1 MDLELLCA
9 AAEALIYAADEPITT
24 EELARVLKPDSP
36 ADLER
41 ALEQLRDQTNGAVRG
56 LRLVEV
62 AGGWR
67 FETRPEFGP
76 VIEVL
81 YHDKLRRSLSRAAL
95 ESLAIIAYRQPITLQ
110 EISELRGVDSGA
122 VLKTLLERRLI
133 RIAGRREALGRPLIY
148 ETTNEFLLYFG
159 LKDLSDLPTLE
170 EFQKLAEERSPAA
183 NPFKQQA
190 PEQDSRPA
198 APAAGSPPGDPAPA
212 SDPAAP
218 PQKASE
224 PLADSS

>member
-1 MDLELLCA
+1 MEIDLLRA
-9 AAEALIYAADEPITT
+9 AAEALIYAAEEPITSA
-24 EELARVLKPDSP
+24 ELLAVLKPERP
-36 ADLER
+36 EDLEL
-41 ALEQLRDQTNGAVRG
+41 ALEQLREQTNAAVRG
-56 LRLVEV
+56 LRLVEI

-95 ESLAIIAYRQPITLQ
+95 ETLAIIAYRQPITLQ

-148 ETTNEFLLYFG
+148 VTTGEFLLYFG
-159 LKDLSDLPTLE
+159 LKDLADLPTLE
-170 EFQKLAEERSPAA
+170 EFQKLAEEQTPSPNPFPPPAAADRPATDSPAE
-183 NPFKQQA
+183 PA
-190 PEQDSRPA
+190 PGA
-198 APAAGSPPGDPAPA
+198 APDLGRPSTR
-212 SDPAAP
+212 
-218 PQKASE
+218 E
-224 PLADSS
+224 P

>member
-1 MDLELLCA
+1 MEDLDLLGA
-9 AAEALIYAADEPITT
+9 AAEALIYAAEEPITT
-24 EELARVLKPDSP
+24 AELLRVLKPEQP

-41 ALEQLRDQTNGAVRG
+41 ALEQLRESTNTAVRG

-95 ESLAIIAYRQPITLQ
+95 ETLAIIAYRQPITLQ

-122 VLKTLLERRLI
+122 VLRTLLERRLI

-148 ETTNEFLLYFG
+148 VTTKEFLLYFG
-159 LKDLSDLPTLE
+159 LKDLTDLPTLE
-170 EFQKLAEERSPAA
+170 EFQKLAEAQEGSP
-183 NPFKQQA
+183 NPFQPDTA
-190 PEQDSRPA
+190 PAQETA
-198 APAAGSPPGDPAPA
+198 APAAAERSAEREPAIEPPAESG
-212 SDPAAP
+212 
-218 PQKASE
+218 
-224 PLADSS
+224 